1 MRTSSIARRL
11 LAASAVL
18 VVAAVAF
25 ALAACGGDGGEGDG
39 GTTSDTPKQGGSLTL
54 SFLAEP
60 SSLDPA
66 IAWNVIDWQIEHE
79 IFEGLLRYTAK
90 PGTAGNKLEPALA
103 TEVPSVENGGIS
115 EDGLVYTFHLREGV
129 KFQPPVDREVTAADF
144 KYSFERMM
152 KEPLAPAT
160 FFYTGIKGAQ
170 DFMDGKAD
178 EIVGFKAVDDSTVE
192 ITLDAPDS
200 SFLMAMTMPF
210 TSVMPKEWAA
220 RVGKDIKRK
229 PLGTG
234 PFVIKSW
241 TPGQRIVAERNPNYW
256 DEGKPYLDRID
267 FDLATNTSTALL
279 RLQNGE
285 VDVLGDGIPAADYQ
299 RIKNDPTWSK
309 YTYDAPEI
317 AWYYVFLNVLEKP
330 FDDVRVRQAVNA
342 AIDTAK
348 IQKIMG
354 GQAKALGQIY
364 PDGMPGHQ
372 PDKSFYAYDPAAAKK
387 LLAEAGY
394 PDGLKTTFYSH
405 NVDPFPKIAQAVQAD
420 LKAVGIEADIEQ
432 MDKATY
438 WDFISLKKSHAGIGL
453 SDWYQ
458 DFPDPSDWIGPLFIK
473 ASAIDGGANASF
485 WWDER
490 VEDLY
495 AKAVNELDPE
505 ARIDMYVQMQEI
517 IMEEAPTAPLFQPMW
532 NGMYGK
538 DVGGYYYH
546 PVWNL
551 NFQDY
556 WKLDGK

>member
-1 MRTSSIARRL
+1 MTKRGAVARL
-11 LAASAVL
+11 LV
-18 VVAAVAF
+18 VVAAAAMLLV
-25 ALAACGGDGGEGDG
+25 LAACGEDEGGGGGPQAGEPVQG
-39 GTTSDTPKQGGSLTL
+39 GTLTVTFQG
-54 SFLAEP
+54 EP
-60 SSLDPA
+60 TELDPA
-66 IAWNVIDWQIEHE
+66 IAWEITSWSIERLTYE
-79 IFEGLLRYTAK
+79 TFLTYASEAGE
-90 PGTAGNKLEPALA
+90 PGTELVPALA
-103 TEVPSVENGGIS
+103 SEVPSAENGGIS
-115 EDGLVYTFHLREGV
+115 ADGKVYTFHLREGV
-129 KFQPPVDREVTAADF
+129 KFAPPIDREVTAADF
-144 KYSFERMM
+144 KWSFERMM

>member
-1 MRTSSIARRL
+1 MTKRGAVARL
-11 LAASAVL
+11 LVVVAAAVL
-18 VVAAVAF
+18 V
-25 ALAACGGDGGEGDG
+25 LAACGEDEDGGGPQAGEPVQG
-39 GTTSDTPKQGGSLTL
+39 GTLTVTFQG
-54 SFLAEP
+54 EP
-60 SSLDPA
+60 TELDPA
-66 IAWNVIDWQIEHE
+66 IAWEITSWSIERLTYE
-79 IFEGLLRYTAK
+79 TFLTYASEAGE
-90 PGTAGNKLEPALA
+90 PGTELVPALA
-103 TEVPSVENGGIS
+103 SEVPSAENGGIS
-115 EDGLVYTFHLREGV
+115 ADGKVYTFHLREGV
-129 KFQPPVDREVTAADF
+129 KFAPPIDREVTAADF
-144 KYSFERMM
+144 KWSFERMM

-317 AWYYVFLNVLEKP
+317 AWYYVFMNVLEKP